1 MSEMNFEIARFNML
15 EQQIRPWEVLD
26 QNSLHLMQQIPREEF
41 VPELYKKIA
50 FSDTELP
57 LQHNQF
63 MLEPKIEAKILQALQ
78 IIKTDNVLEIGTGS
92 GFLTAVLAYS
102 SNNVHSID
110 IYDDFLDSAK
120 QKISTLGIEN
130 ISFEKADIFD
140 YDFKDKKY
148 DVIAVGGSLGSVPE
162 SLKQALNTNGRLF
175 VITGKSPLMLAK
187 LFTRVAQEQWIEEI
201 LFETEIP
208 ALENNKEKKAF
219 VF

>member
-26 QNSLHLMQQIPREEF
+26 QNSLKLMQQIPREEF
-41 VPELYKKIA
+41 VPDIYKKMA

-57 LQHNQF
+57 LKHNQF
-63 MLEPKIEAKILQALQ
+63 MLEPKIEAKILQAVQ

-92 GFLTAVLAYS
+92 GFLTAVLASS

-110 IYDDFLDSAK
+110 IYDDFIDSAK
-120 QKISTLGIEN
+120 QKITALGIEN
-130 ISFEKADIFD
+130 TSFEKADIFT

-148 DVIAVGGSLGSVPE
+148 DVIVVGGSISHVPE
-162 SLKQALNTNGRLF
+162 SLKQALTNNGRLF
-175 VITGKSPLMLAK
+175 IITGQSPIMLAK

-201 LFETEIP
+201 LFETEIT
-208 ALENNKEKKAF
+208 ALENNKETKTF
-219 VF
+219 IF